1 MSEAGARG
9 GGVGTGAAL
18 APCEDGEWLETD
30 GLGGFASGTTL
41 GLNTRRYHGLLV
53 TALVPPAGRH
63 VLVNDAAVWLESS
76 GGRRALSSHRAGRAS
91 APLGGA
97 PPRRFSSEPWPCFE
111 RDVDGLLIWQEVVML
126 HGLPLVLVSWRV
138 SRPLPGQQLVVRPL
152 LTGRNFHALHH
163 ENPACRLGV
172 ESRGEQR
179 VFHPYAS
186 LPAVISLASGGFTA
200 DPDWLRSVSYA
211 LERERGFDHEEDL
224 ASPGVLRFDL
234 SEARAEW
241 ILAADMPET
250 RAWLAQRSACSVASE
265 VRAREAARRAG
276 FATPLERA
284 ADAYLVRRGSGKSII
299 AGYPWFGDWGRDT
312 FIAVRGL
319 CFATGRWSEAR
330 EILLAW
336 AGSVSEGLLPNR
348 FPDDPGEPA
357 EYNSV
362 DAALWYVIALA
373 ELVRDDPDLDA
384 RERAALLAAADQI
397 VLGHVR
403 GTRHGIRV
411 DADGLLAAGAPG
423 LQLTWMD
430 AKVGERVITPRVG
443 KPVEIQALW
452 LNALALLEEVGHGRP
467 ELLARGRASFAERFD
482 PGTGGLFDVVDVDHR
497 PGQVDASV
505 RPNQVFAVGGL
516 PLALLPPE
524 RCRRVL
530 EVVEAQLWTP
540 IGLRSLAPSDPA
552 YAGRYTGGPAERD
565 ARYHQGTVWPWLLGP
580 FIQAWVA
587 SRAAAPGVRAEARRR
602 FLQPW
607 REQLARAGV
616 GHVSEIADGDAPHTP
631 RGCPFQAWSVS
642 ELVRVERLL
651 AEPS

>member
-1 MSEAGARG
+1 MSEVGAPGAAVVAGATL
-9 GGVGTGAAL
+9 V
-18 APCEDGEWLETD
+18 PSEHGEWLETD

-41 GLNTRRYHGLLV
+41 GINTRRYHGLLV

-63 VLVNDAAVWLESS
+63 VLVNDAAVWLES
-76 GGRRALSSHRAGRAS
+76 GGVRRALSCQRCSPG
-91 APLGGA
+91 LGGA
-97 PPRRFSSEPWPCFE
+97 PPQRFWSEPWPRFE
-111 RDVDGLLIWQEVVML
+111 RSVDGVTFCQEVVML
-126 HGLPLVLVSWRV
+126 HGLPLVLVSWRF

-163 ENPACRLGV
+163 ENAACRFEV
-172 ESRGEQR
+172 EARGEQR

-186 LPAVISLASGGFTA
+186 LPAVVSLASGEFTA
-200 DPDWLRSVSYA
+200 HPLWFRGVTYA
-211 LERERGFDHEEDL
+211 VEQERGFDHEEDL

-234 SEARAEW
+234 TEARADW
-241 ILAADMPET
+241 ILAADTVET
-250 RAWLAQRSACSVASE
+250 RALCAGRSARSVASE
-265 VRAREAARRAG
+265 VRARETARRAA
-276 FATPLERA
+276 FATPLARA
-284 ADAYLVRRGSGKSII
+284 ADAYLVRRGSGKTII

-312 FIAVRGL
+312 FIAIRGL
-319 CFATGRWSEAR
+319 CFATERWSEAR

-336 AGSVSEGLLPNR
+336 VGSVSEGLLPNR

-362 DAALWYVIALA
+362 DAALWYVIAVA
-373 ELVRDDPDLDA
+373 ELVRDDPSLGA
-384 RERAALLAAADQI
+384 SERAALLAAADQI
-397 VLGHVR
+397 IAGHVR

-411 DADGLLAAGAPG
+411 DADGLLAAGSPG

-452 LNALALLEEVGHGRP
+452 LNALALLGGLGHGRP

-482 PGTGGLFDVVDVDHR
+482 PGEGGLLDVVDVDHR

-505 RPNQVFAVGGL
+505 RPNQVLAVGGL
-516 PLALLPPE
+516 PLSLLPAE

-540 IGLRSLAPSDPA
+540 IGLRSLAPNDPA
-552 YAGRYTGGPAERD
+552 YAPRYTGGPAERD
-565 ARYHQGTVWPWLLGP
+565 AKYHQGTVWPWPLGP

-587 SRAAAPGVRAEARRR
+587 SRGGDPSARAEARRR

-607 REQLARAGV
+607 REHLAVAGV
-616 GHVSEIADGDAPHTP
+616 GHVSEIADGDPPHTP

-642 ELVRVERLL
+642 ELVRIERLL
-651 AEPS
+651 GEP